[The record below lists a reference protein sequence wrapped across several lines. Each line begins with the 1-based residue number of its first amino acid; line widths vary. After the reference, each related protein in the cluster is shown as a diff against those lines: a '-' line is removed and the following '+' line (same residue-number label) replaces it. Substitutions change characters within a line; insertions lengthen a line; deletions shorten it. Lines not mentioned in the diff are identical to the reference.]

1 MSDIVMEKIV
11 DIENTRAY
19 CNWDEFCGET
29 VIQATNAISRP
40 IVDNAS
46 SEACDNMKKGLI
58 ASQRIIKLYG
68 FITLITIIGI
78 IMSCSRL
85 TAIIN
90 ISLVLAGSIIALSML
105 AFGIFGAGGA
115 SVITRKIYDHK
126 EMFALVGEIL
136 EPKQIIFNRLQPGT
150 QESNRR
156 HLKILFMKCVYEVIT
171 GSFQRNIILTDKEKT
186 ICHYCHVL
194 SQNSSAFFH
203 HTYEC
208 LDHGNEHSKKS
219 TAERIYFNG
228 KLIQNSTDRAII
240 ADVEHKSETEP
251 VHNSISSS
259 SSTAHK
265 CSLCLIQT
273 SNVAFLPCGH
283 VATCEECSVKI
294 EKCVLCR
301 LEHRQIIG
309 KQFDEIENDRD
320 QFYQRLAEQ
329 KQVPRKIAL
338 IQKVNKWEE
347 DSIKKI
353 KQTAEECRQM
363 VIKHSSTH
371 FIEIENNLS
380 QLTERLKQIREENE
394 FNEADLNIFKTQL
407 MKIAEEL
414 DESPNI
420 KIEYDSGSFID
431 KISILVSAV
440 IANIHVNATWKPNG
454 MTVAGGNGPGSATNK
469 LTRPMGIFVDD
480 DDQTIVIADCA
491 NDRIIQWKIGDTNG
505 QVVAGGNGYG
515 NGLDQVELPKHV
527 LIDKETNSLIIL
539 GSGFGRIFRWS
550 RRSGTRQGEIL
561 FDKAQGSGLAMDDQ
575 RYVYVSYFDEVRR
588 YQLGKKTM
596 DGTLVAGGNGEGS
609 GLNQFKTSLYIFVDR
624 QQAVYIS
631 DDQNHRVMKWNKGA
645 KEGVVVAGGQGSGNS
660 LTQLSSPRG
669 LFVDHLGT
677 LYVVEAGNN
686 RVTRWPQGAK
696 QGTIVVGEDAQLSEP
711 EGLFFDRQGN
721 FYVADCGNHRVQRFS
736 I

>member
-1 MSDIVMEKIV
+1 
-11 DIENTRAY
+11 
-19 CNWDEFCGET
+19 
-29 VIQATNAISRP
+29 
-40 IVDNAS
+40 
-46 SEACDNMKKGLI
+46 
-58 ASQRIIKLYG
+58 
-68 FITLITIIGI
+68 
-78 IMSCSRL
+78 
-85 TAIIN
+85 
-90 ISLVLAGSIIALSML
+90 
-105 AFGIFGAGGA
+105 
-115 SVITRKIYDHK
+115 
-126 EMFALVGEIL
+126 
-136 EPKQIIFNRLQPGT
+136 
-150 QESNRR
+150 
-156 HLKILFMKCVYEVIT
+156 
-171 GSFQRNIILTDKEKT
+171 
-186 ICHYCHVL
+186 
-194 SQNSSAFFH
+194 
-203 HTYEC
+203 
-208 LDHGNEHSKKS
+208 
-219 TAERIYFNG
+219 
-228 KLIQNSTDRAII
+228 
-240 ADVEHKSETEP
+240 
-251 VHNSISSS
+251 
-259 SSTAHK
+259 
-265 CSLCLIQT
+265 
-273 SNVAFLPCGH
+273 
-283 VATCEECSVKI
+283 
-294 EKCVLCR
+294 
-301 LEHRQIIG
+301 
-309 KQFDEIENDRD
+309 
-320 QFYQRLAEQ
+320 
-329 KQVPRKIAL
+329 
-338 IQKVNKWEE
+338 
-347 DSIKKI
+347 
-353 KQTAEECRQM
+353 M

-407 MKIAEEL
+407 TKIAEEL
-414 DESPNI
+414 DEPPNI

-454 MTVAGGNGPGSATNK
+454 MTVAGGNGPGSATNQ

-721 FYVADCGNHRVQRFS
+721 FYVVDCGNHRVQRFS